1 MAHYQAGQKL
11 TAGQVNTI
19 AHQGIQLI
27 EEQILAT
34 NQGTVTFTSI
44 PQNFQTLWL
53 VMSAGNDSTSP
64 VALVA
69 QFNGDTGSNY
79 MFHRFI
85 HVGDGTSTNRYFGT
99 NDAIELG
106 AMNSNLLAQNSVYF
120 PGYSRTDREK
130 SALVQFAAPHLT
142 SGSSELGLG
151 GGIWHSTS
159 AITQIELGES
169 SLDGTIQVLAG
180 SIFTL
185 YGLGDTSS

>member
-1 MAHYQAGQKL
+1 MAHYSAGQVL
-11 TAGQVNTI
+11 TAGQINTI

-27 EEQILAT
+27 EEKILST
-34 NQGTVTFTSI
+34 NQGTITFSSI

-53 VMSAGNDSTSP
+53 VMSAGNDSGSP

-79 MFHRFI
+79 MFHRFV
-85 HVGDGTSTNRYFGT
+85 HVGDGTSSNRYFDP
-99 NDAIELG
+99 NDKIELG

-130 SALVQFAAPHLT
+130 SALVQFAAPHST
-142 SGSSELGLG
+142 SSSSELGLG

-159 AITQIELGES
+159 AITDIEMGET
-169 SLDGTIQVLAG
+169 SLDGTVQILAG

-185 YGLGDTSS
+185 YGLGDTSA